1 MYDVLVIG
9 AGVSGAAIARR
20 LSRYKLDIA
29 IVEKANDVSMGAS
42 KANSAIVHGGY
53 AEPHDE
59 LRGRICYP
67 GRSQFEELEN
77 ELHFGFVANGS
88 LVLAFEEEEI
98 PTLEKLYDMGIENG
112 LPDME
117 IIDQEKLR
125 EIEPNVSDDAI
136 AALWCKG
143 AGVCSPYEYV
153 IALVEN
159 AVANGSE
166 LFLNSRVCEI
176 KKDGDHFLVKT
187 EDGKEFEAKYVVN
200 ASGLEGAIVSEMI
213 ADTDFDIHPRSG
225 EYLIFQKGTGKKLNN
240 VLFQVPTEKSKGIL
254 ATRTFHNNLLL
265 GPDAIDEEEID
276 LSTHEDRLMY
286 IYEEAQ
292 KSVKDDVINLR
303 EFIRSFTGL
312 RPASSTHDFIIEES
326 NVAGFINVVGIQ
338 SPGLTSSPETAKIVE
353 GILKK
358 SGLELVDDP
367 NYNPNREPI
376 IEYKEL
382 EDMNKIKDKLDL
394 PLGDPDRIVC
404 RCEQVS
410 EATIRDAMNRGIP
423 VETLDAVKRRTR
435 AGMGF
440 CQGQFCKPRV
450 LEVMEDELGKK
461 ALDDMYDSE
470 RNGLSRL
477 NKKRINELIKEM
489 QDTSRK
495 EIEEKEEE

>member
-1 MYDVLVIG
+1 MYDVLIIG
-9 AGVSGAAIARR
+9 AGVSGASIARR
-20 LSRYKLDIA
+20 LSRYKLNIA
-29 IVEKANDVSMGAS
+29 IVDKANDVSMGAS
-42 KANSAIVHGGY
+42 KANSAIIHGGY

-67 GRSQFEELEN
+67 GRTQFEKLNEELN
-77 ELHFGFVANGS
+77 FGFVANGS
-88 LVLAFEEEEI
+88 LVLAFSEEEKE
-98 PTLEKLYDMGIENG
+98 TLQKLYDMGIENG

-117 IIDQEKLR
+117 IINQEKLR
-125 EIEPNVSDDAI
+125 EIEVNVSDNAI

-159 AVANGSE
+159 AVSNGTE
-166 LFLNSRVCEI
+166 LFLNSRVCDIEKI
-176 KKDGDHFLVKT
+176 NDHFLIKT

-200 ASGLEGAIVSEMI
+200 ASGLEGAIVSKMI
-213 ADTDFDIHPRSG
+213 AETDFDIHPRSG
-225 EYLIFQKGTGKKLNN
+225 EYLIFQKGTGKRINN
-240 VLFQVPTEKSKGIL
+240 VLFQCPTEKSKGIL

-326 NVAGFINVVGIQ
+326 NVDGFINVVGIQ
-338 SPGLTSSPETAKIVE
+338 SPGITSSPEIAKIVE
-353 GILKK
+353 GILRE
-358 SGLELVDDP
+358 SGLELTDDP
-367 NYNPNREPI
+367 DYNPNRKPI

-382 EDMNKIKDKLDL
+382 EDMNKIKDKIDL
-394 PLGDPDRIVC
+394 PLGEPDRIVC

-423 VETLDAVKRRTR
+423 VETLDAIKRRTR

-450 LEVMEDELGKK
+450 LEVMEDELGHKPV
-461 ALDDMYDSE
+461 DDLYDFE
-470 RNGLSRL
+470 RNELSRL
-477 NKKRINELIKEM
+477 NKKRVNELIKEIRE
-489 QDTSRK
+489 TSRE
-495 EIEEKEEE
+495 EIEKEEEK

>member
-1 MYDVLVIG
+1 MYDVLIIG
-9 AGVSGAAIARR
+9 AGVSGASIARR

-29 IVEKANDVSMGAS
+29 IVDKANDVSMGAS

-53 AEPHDE
+53 AEPHNE

-67 GRSQFEELEN
+67 GRTQFEELN
-77 ELHFGFVANGS
+77 KELNFGFIANGS
-88 LVLAFEEEEI
+88 LVLAFEEEEKE
-98 PTLEKLYDMGIENG
+98 TLQKLYNMGIENG

-117 IIDQEKLR
+117 IIDQERVR
-125 EIEPNVSDDAI
+125 EIEPNVSDDVI

-143 AGVCSPYEYV
+143 AGVCSPYEYT

-159 AVANGSE
+159 AVANGAE
-166 LFLNSRVCEI
+166 LFLNSRVCDI
-176 KKDGDHFLVKT
+176 SKSDDHFIVKT
-187 EDGKEFEAKYVVN
+187 ENGKEFQAKYVIN
-200 ASGLEGAIVSEMI
+200 ASGLEGAIVSNMI
-213 ADTDFDIHPRSG
+213 AETDFDIHPRSG
-225 EYLIFQKGTGKKLNN
+225 EYLIFQKGTGKKLNT

-286 IYEEAQ
+286 IYKEAQ

-326 NVAGFINVVGIQ
+326 NVSGFVNVVGIQ
-338 SPGLTSSPETAKIVE
+338 SPGITASPEIAKIVE
-353 GILKK
+353 GILKD
-358 SGLELVDDP
+358 SGLDLEDDP
-367 NYNPNREPI
+367 EYDGHREPI

-382 EDMNKIKDKLDL
+382 EDMNKIKDRIDL

-461 ALDDMYDSE
+461 PLDDMYDSE

-477 NKKRINELIKEM
+477 NKKRVNELIKEM
-489 QDTSRK
+489 QTTSK
-495 EIEEKEEE
+495 EEIEEEEEE

>member
-1 MYDVLVIG
+1 MYDVLIIG
-9 AGVSGAAIARR
+9 AGASGASIARR

-29 IVEKANDVSMGAS
+29 IVEKDVDVSMGAS

-67 GRSQFEELEN
+67 GRKQFKELDD

-88 LVLAFEEEEI
+88 LVLAFEEEDKKV
-98 PTLEKLYDMGIENG
+98 LEKLYNMGKENG
-112 LPDME
+112 LDDIE
-117 IIDQEKLR
+117 IVDQERLR
-125 EIEPNVSDDAI
+125 ELEPNVSDDAI
-136 AALWCKG
+136 AALYCKG

-159 AVANGSE
+159 AVANGAE
-166 LFLNSRVCEI
+166 LFLNSRVSDI
-176 KKDGDHFLVKT
+176 KKEDDHFIVKT
-187 EDGKEFEAKYVVN
+187 EDGKDFKARYVIN
-200 ASGLEGAIVSEMI
+200 ASGLEGAKVSEMI
-213 ADTDFDIHPRSG
+213 AQTDFNIHPRSG
-225 EYLIFQKGTGKKLNN
+225 EYLIFQKGTGKRLNN
-240 VLFQVPTEKSKGIL
+240 VLFQVPTKKSKGIL

-265 GPDAIDEEEID
+265 GPDAIDEEKID

-326 NVAGFINVVGIQ
+326 DVKGFINVVGIQ
-338 SPGLTSSPETAKIVE
+338 SPGITASPEIAKIVE
-353 GILKK
+353 GILKD
-358 SGLELVDDP
+358 SGLGLEDDP
-367 NYNPNREPI
+367 DYNPNREPI

-382 EDMNKIKDKLDL
+382 EDMNKIKDRIDLKL
-394 PLGDPDRIVC
+394 GNPDRIVC
-404 RCEQVS
+404 RCEQVT

-423 VETLDAVKRRTR
+423 VETLDAIKRRTR

-450 LEVMEDELGKK
+450 LEVMEDEMGKK
-461 ALDDMYDSE
+461 PIDDMYDSE
-470 RNGLSRL
+470 RKGLTRL
-477 NKKRINELIKEM
+477 NKKRVNEIIKESKET
-489 QDTSRK
+489 DRK
-495 EIEEKEEE
+495 EMEEKEAD

>member
-1 MYDVLVIG
+1 MYDVLIIG
-9 AGVSGAAIARR
+9 AGTSGASIARR
-20 LSRYKLDIA
+20 LSRYELSIA
-29 IVEKANDVSMGAS
+29 ILDKANDVSMGAS
-42 KANSAIVHGGY
+42 KANSAIIHGGY

-67 GRSQFEELEN
+67 GRTQFEELN
-77 ELHFGFVANGS
+77 KELNFGFVANGS
-88 LVLAFEEEEI
+88 LVLAFNEDEI

-125 EIEPNVSDDAI
+125 EIEPNVSDEAI

-153 IALVEN
+153 VALVEN
-159 AVANGSE
+159 AVANGAE
-166 LFLNSRVCEI
+166 LFLNSRVCDIE
-176 KKDGDHFLVKT
+176 KHDDHFVVKT
-187 EDGKEFEAKYVVN
+187 EDGNEFGARYVVN
-200 ASGLEGAIVSEMI
+200 ASGLEGAIVSNMI
-213 ADTDFDIHPRSG
+213 AETNFDIHPRSG
-225 EYLIFQKGTGKKLNN
+225 EYLIFQKGTGKRINN

-265 GPDAIDEEEID
+265 GPDAIDEDEID

-326 NVAGFINVVGIQ
+326 NVPGFVNVVGIQ
-338 SPGLTSSPETAKIVE
+338 SPGITSSPEIAKIVE
-353 GILKK
+353 GILRD
-358 SGLELVDDP
+358 SGLELTNDP
-367 NYNPNREPI
+367 NYNPHRDPI

-382 EDMNKIKDKLDL
+382 EDMNKIKDRIDL
-394 PLGDPDRIVC
+394 PLGDPERIVC

-423 VETLDAVKRRTR
+423 VETVDAVKRRTR

-440 CQGQFCKPRV
+440 CQGQFCRPRV
-450 LEVMEDELGKK
+450 LEVMEDEMNKK
-461 ALDDMYDSE
+461 PIDDMTDYE
-470 RNGLSRL
+470 RVGVSRL
-477 NKKRINELIKEM
+477 NKQRVNELIKEM
-489 QDTSRK
+489 KETSRA
-495 EIEEKEEE
+495 EIEAREED